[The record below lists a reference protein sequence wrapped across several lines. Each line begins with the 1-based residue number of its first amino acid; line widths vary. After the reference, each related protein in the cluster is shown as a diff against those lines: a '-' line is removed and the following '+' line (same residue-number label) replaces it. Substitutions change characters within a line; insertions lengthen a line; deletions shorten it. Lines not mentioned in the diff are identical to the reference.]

1 MGGISGWV
9 AAVSTL
15 GSNNLLVINA
25 PGISALIMNADRGFV
40 PNASVITVKTVLV
53 LEQLR
58 QRSVMR
64 GTRIVNGNIWYAQH
78 AKTCLNA
85 KAAEGECVVIA
96 WVLVLAVTNGYAIV
110 VAPVG
115 HARKGTVKTS
125 FALNVM
131 RAKHIT

>member
-40 PNASVITVKTVLV
+40 PNASVITAKTVLV
-53 LEQLR
+53 LERLR

-64 GTRIVNGNIWYAQH
+64 GMRIMIGNIWCAQH
-78 AKTCLNA
+78 AKT
-85 KAAEGECVVIA
+85 
-96 WVLVLAVTNGYAIV
+96 
-110 VAPVG
+110 
-115 HARKGTVKTS
+115 
-125 FALNVM
+125 
-131 RAKHIT
+131 